1 MTQRDRLKKLA
12 KDHRTK
18 LAAASLE
25 ILVSNMFNVLDR
37 IEESDSG
44 NEFHPVTFSSCRL
57 LDGAEFERILHEMK
71 SRITR

>member
-1 MTQRDRLKKLA
+1 MTQRDRLIKLA

-18 LAAASLE
+18 LAASSLE
-25 ILVSNMFNVLDR
+25 VLVSNMFNVLDR
-37 IEESDSG
+37 VEESDGG

-71 SRITR
+71 SRII